1 MATRRNQTHVQIRN
15 KKLKEIMSTKKNTLH
30 DVREFARSIIPNFQI
45 LRADE
50 LRSAIVCKIV
60 ELKWSVRYVEARFSN
75 IANNLTVD
83 DVDMT
88 ESDQF
93 VPTETNNTELEN
105 MKRRID
111 DNAAG
116 IVNISANN
124 AETATMTRE
133 NQVKIKA
140 LSDQVAVS
148 VDVTKELMISIKQ
161 HQETTIKQN
170 DVLIK
175 KMDQD
180 AKNTEK
186 MFECLNRKRQSRSK
200 NDFNPNT
207 DWGYGSTNS
216 INIRKT
222 RPDKRKKSNYTF
234 RTSNSTPSYYRRF

>member
-50 LRSAIVCKIV
+50 RRSAIVCKIV

-83 DVDMT
+83 DIT

-116 IVNISANN
+116 IVNIPP
-124 AETATMTRE
+124 TM
-133 NQVKIKA
+133 QK
-140 LSDQVAVS
+140 LP
-148 VDVTKELMISIKQ
+148 L
-161 HQETTIKQN
+161 
-170 DVLIK
+170 
-175 KMDQD
+175 
-180 AKNTEK
+180 
-186 MFECLNRKRQSRSK
+186 
-200 NDFNPNT
+200 
-207 DWGYGSTNS
+207 
-216 INIRKT
+216 
-222 RPDKRKKSNYTF
+222 
-234 RTSNSTPSYYRRF
+234 